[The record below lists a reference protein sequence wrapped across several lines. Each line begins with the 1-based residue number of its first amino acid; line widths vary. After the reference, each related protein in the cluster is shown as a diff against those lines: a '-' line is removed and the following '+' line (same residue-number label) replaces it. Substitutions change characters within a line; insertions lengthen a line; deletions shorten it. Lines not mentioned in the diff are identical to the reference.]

1 LDIHGAPAPT
11 RATSMKNFR
20 AGTVSGVSQ
29 DEIVKNILVEG
40 KHPSIL
46 ILRHLRQNSI
56 FFDGHSGGAL
66 EATHSTFAEIT
77 FLVAHSI
84 PSPFRT
90 DC

>member
-1 LDIHGAPAPT
+1 
-11 RATSMKNFR
+11 MKNFR

-56 FFDGHSGGAL
+56 FFDGRCNGTVSVVSNAGRSRGEIAL
-66 EATHSTFAEIT
+66 FSAVSLQL
-77 FLVAHSI
+77 FLASV
-84 PSPFRT
+84 PFPAQTAPRAS
-90 DC
+90 